1 MKKKLTGLALF
12 LICSLLLVPVAMAD
26 SYCPTASLTS
36 STSYNA
42 SNADGSSPYVP
53 FTCYLNPTGNTAL
66 PGNLDFSNFTW
77 SPNPA
82 GPTPPA
88 APTPTVNPIP
98 PNTAPPG
105 FNGDEGFNF
114 TANWSSANTYD
125 INVGFT
131 VTGINGALIDDVG
144 LFFSAPGP
152 YYGNEELVY
161 TENVYDNDPNSP
173 DHGQHFSITVYDPTT
188 TDTLD
193 ELIAS
198 HFGGPVSS
206 ITITKDV
213 QFTCANT
220 VGGAPTA
227 CTSDAGAFLSGFGN
241 VYSYSAVPEPR
252 GTAILLGLVL
262 LGGILVLRRRQA
274 VQN

>member
-1 MKKKLTGLALF
+1 MNKKLTGLALF
-12 LICSLLLVPVAMAD
+12 LICSLLFVPAAMAD

-42 SNADGSSPYVP
+42 SNADSSSPYVP
-53 FTCYLNPTGNTAL
+53 FTCYLNPTGNIAL

-77 SPNPA
+77 SPNP
-82 GPTPPA
+82 TT
-88 APTPTVNPIP
+88 APVPTVNPIP

-114 TANWSSANTYD
+114 TAAWNSGNTSD

-131 VTGINGALIDDVG
+131 VTGENGTEIGDVG
-144 LFFSAPGP
+144 LFFSGAGP

-161 TENVYDNDPNSP
+161 TENVFDNDPTSA
-173 DHGQHFSITVYDPTT
+173 DYGQHFSITVYDPST

-193 ELIAS
+193 ENLTS

-213 QFTCANT
+213 EFACANT
-220 VGGAPTA
+220 VGGAPTT
-227 CTSDAGAFLSGFGN
+227 CNTSAGAFLSGFGN
-241 VYSYSAVPEPR
+241 VYSTVPEPR
-252 GTAILLGLVL
+252 GTAILLGLLL
-262 LGGILVLRRRQA
+262 LGGLLVFRRRQA
-274 VQN
+274 VQSQS